1 MERTEVLYGGE
12 FSDRFR
18 QAVARNAVLIAL
30 VLLFAVFT
38 YLTGGV
44 FLSVRNL
51 SNLSLQTAA
60 VSIIAMG
67 MVLVIVSG
75 NIDLSAGSVVGAVG
89 AATAVMQVQMG
100 AQPVAAISVG
110 LVFGLCIGMWHGYWI
125 AYRGV
130 PSIIVTLASMLALRG
145 AAIAITQGKT
155 QAPLDP
161 GFLWIGQSYLPTLGL
176 FPNDTTIIGTIIIGL
191 GVLMVAVKRLG
202 GSSAWARNKS
212 NAAQIMAITIM
223 IVAIGGVMSA
233 YRGMPVPLLIVCC
246 VWLVL
251 SFVAT
256 KTVFGKQVFAIGGN
270 ARAAVLSGVD
280 VKARIFGL
288 FSLMGVV
295 TAIAAF
301 VFTARVGSASASAGA
316 MMELDA
322 IAAAI
327 IGGTSLAGGIG
338 SIGGAIIGALVMTT
352 LDNGMSLL
360 NLDASYQLAIKA
372 LILLLAVWF
381 DTVQKRRG

>member
-1 MERTEVLYGGE
+1 MERTDVLNEGV
-12 FSDRFR
+12 FSDRFG
-18 QAVARNAVLIAL
+18 QIVARNAVLIAL

-89 AATAVMQVQMG
+89 AATAVMQVQLG
-100 AQPVAAISVG
+100 AQPVAAVAVG

-125 AYRGV
+125 AFRGV

-155 QAPLDP
+155 QSPLDP

-176 FPNDTTIIGTIIIGL
+176 FPNDTTIIGTVIVAL
-191 GVLMVAVKRLG
+191 SVLIVGAKRVA
-202 GSSAWARNKS
+202 GSSASQRKKA
-212 NAAQIMAITIM
+212 NAAHILAIMIM

>member
-1 MERTEVLYGGE
+1 MESINATPNV
-12 FSDRFR
+12 SAVDRNR
-18 QAVARNAVLIAL
+18 QLIAKNAVFLALI
-30 VLLFAVFT
+30 VLFAVFT
-38 YLTGGV
+38 YLTDGV

-51 SNLSLQTAA
+51 SNLSLQSAS
-60 VSIIAMG
+60 VSVIAMG

-89 AATAVMQVQMG
+89 AATAVMQVQIG
-100 AQPVAAISVG
+100 ADPILSVIVG
-110 LVFGLCIGMWHGYWI
+110 LAFGLVIGMWHGYWI

-155 QAPLDP
+155 QSPLDP
-161 GFLWIGQSYLPTLGL
+161 GFLLIGQSYVPSLG
-176 FPNDTTIIGTIIIGL
+176 FFENDTTVLGMILLCLGMLTAAKKRGVGQANLLGTALAMSLVI
-191 GVLMVAVKRLG
+191 
-202 GSSAWARNKS
+202 
-212 NAAQIMAITIM
+212 
-223 IVAIGGVMSA
+223 AIGGVMSA
-233 YRGMPVPLLIVCC
+233 YRGMPVPLLIVFC
-246 VWLVL
+246 VWLGL
-251 SFVAT
+251 AFVASR
-256 KTVFGKQVFAIGGN
+256 TVFGRQIYAIGGN
-270 ARAAVLSGVD
+270 SRAAVLSGID

-288 FSLMGVV
+288 YVLMGAV
-295 TAIAAF
+295 TSVAAF

-338 SIGGAIIGALVMTT
+338 TIGGAIVGALIMTT
-352 LDNGMSLL
+352 LDNGMSLM